1 MQEIQVATK
10 EDFEELSQVIQELV
24 LKAYASGMEQAP
36 AFIAVRER
44 TEVDGKP
51 VLRVV
56 LVGDL
61 QTEELGDRGKDFI
74 AFMLQRIAAEPE
86 VLLVGYASE
95 AWSSTTRGVAP
106 SEDPNRTEVL
116 LLNLLSAECQA
127 LRMIPIVRGENGVAL
142 GESELKFVGADT
154 QFSGRFAREAPPVKH

>member
-1 MQEIQVATK
+1 
-10 EDFEELSQVIQELV
+10 
-24 LKAYASGMEQAP
+24 
-36 AFIAVRER
+36 
-44 TEVDGKP
+44 
-51 VLRVV
+51 
-56 LVGDL
+56 
-61 QTEELGDRGKDFI
+61 
-74 AFMLQRIAAEPE
+74 MLQRLAAEPE

-95 AWSSTTRGVAP
+95 AGSSTTRGVAP